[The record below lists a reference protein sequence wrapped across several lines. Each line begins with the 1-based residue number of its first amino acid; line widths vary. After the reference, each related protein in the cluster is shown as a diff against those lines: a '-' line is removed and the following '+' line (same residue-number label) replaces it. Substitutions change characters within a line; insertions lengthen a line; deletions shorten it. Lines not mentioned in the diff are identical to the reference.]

1 MHLMTRFQ
9 KYGISTFFAWA
20 SIGHLQGQYVMV
32 IIGLATFLYVIG
44 SRVMRYSTI
53 VRDRM
58 LTVVILLSL

>member
-1 MHLMTRFQ
+1 MEYRP
-9 KYGISTFFAWA
+9 FAWA

-58 LTVVILLSL
+58 LTVVIFAFL